1 MAKNYLT
8 TTDGVQIA
16 YDVMGQGPAI
26 MLLHGAGK
34 TRKDWQKLGY
44 IDRFKDAYKIINV
57 DIRGSGESDCL
68 TRIEDYEIAR
78 ICNDLD
84 EIAQAAAVT
93 DVIVWGYSFGGNI
106 AKYLGARSDWVKA
119 IIVIGVPFGQ
129 AVDATFDRY
138 IDEFIAKYGSL
149 AQAYND
155 GGLNEK
161 EQKSAIKG
169 RIPVWAA
176 CFQAMRSWPSI
187 EADEINC
194 AKLLVAG
201 TKNKSVT
208 EWLEGNA
215 ESLPQAG
222 VQVALL
228 EGLNH
233 PQEFSQIDRVYP
245 VVESFLHAL

>member
-16 YDVMGQGPAI
+16 YDVMGQGPTI

-34 TRKDWQKLGY
+34 TKKDWQKMGY
-44 IDRFKDAYKIINV
+44 IDRLKDAYKIINV

-68 TRIEDYEIAR
+68 TRIEDYEIAK
-78 ICNDLD
+78 ICQDLD
-84 EIAQAAAVT
+84 EIAQAAGVT
-93 DVIVWGYSFGGNI
+93 EVIVWGYSFGGNI

-119 IIVIGVPFGQ
+119 IVVIGVPFGR

-138 IDEFIAKYGSL
+138 IDEFIEKYGSL
-149 AQAYND
+149 AKAYND
-155 GGLNEK
+155 GELNEK

-169 RIPVWAA
+169 RIPVWVA
-176 CFQAMRSWPSI
+176 CFQAMRGWPSI
-187 EADEINC
+187 EANEINC

-208 EWLEGNA
+208 DWLAGKT
-215 ESLPQAG
+215 ESLKLAE

>member
-1 MAKNYLT
+1 MNGAIT
-8 TTDGVQIA
+8 TAHCRFTHGFRHGGVSVA
-16 YDVMGQGPAI
+16 
-26 MLLHGAGK
+26 GAGQIFSR
-34 TRKDWQKLGY
+34 TTKLHQHSQ
-44 IDRFKDAYKIINV
+44 FM
-57 DIRGSGESDCL
+57 
-68 TRIEDYEIAR
+68 
-78 ICNDLD
+78 NDLTSAFA
-84 EIAQAAAVT
+84 EQ
-93 DVIVWGYSFGGNI
+93 SC
-106 AKYLGARSDWVKA
+106 
-119 IIVIGVPFGQ
+119 
-129 AVDATFDRY
+129 Y